1 MLKIF
6 KKFFDFCGKVNKGKF
21 YKSLALGVL
30 FSLMEAVKIPAI
42 MLLIDG
48 VIRQAVTPTL
58 LWECFGILASSVV
71 IGSVI
76 KYHITH
82 IRPQVVNTNFKKNTT

>member
-6 KKFFDFCGKVNKGKF
+6 KKFFDFCGKVNKRKF

-30 FSLMEAVKIPAI
+30 FALMEAVKFPVI

-48 VIRQAVTPTL
+48 IIRNKVTSVL
-58 LWECFGILASSVV
+58 LWHLIA
-71 IGSVI
+71 
-76 KYHITH
+76 
-82 IRPQVVNTNFKKNTT
+82 